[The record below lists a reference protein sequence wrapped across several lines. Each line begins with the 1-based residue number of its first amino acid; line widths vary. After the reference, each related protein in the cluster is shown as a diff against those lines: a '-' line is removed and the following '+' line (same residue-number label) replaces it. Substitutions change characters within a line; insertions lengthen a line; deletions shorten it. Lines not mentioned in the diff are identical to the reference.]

1 MQKYNIFSNYIRNKY
16 DKTKNI
22 ENGYLQFPNNYMQPI
37 LSKKITKTIIKDVK
51 IGDILKAVNFN
62 QEVFAELQII
72 SILQQLRG
80 DIILEFELIQ
90 KIEEKKVNE

>member
-37 LSKKITKTIIKDVK
+37 LSKKITTTIRPIIKDIK
-51 IGDILKAVNFN
+51 IGSILKAVNYD
-62 QEVFAELQII
+62 QEVFAELKITNVT
-72 SILQQLRG
+72 LRLRG
-80 DIILEFELIQ
+80 DIILEFELI
-90 KIEEKKVNE
+90 KSKE